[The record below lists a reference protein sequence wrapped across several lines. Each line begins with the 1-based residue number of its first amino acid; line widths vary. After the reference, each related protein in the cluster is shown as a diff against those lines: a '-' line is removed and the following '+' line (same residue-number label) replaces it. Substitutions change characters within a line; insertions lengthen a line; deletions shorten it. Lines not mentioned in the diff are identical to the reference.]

1 MHSLRSC
8 PGPHGPEAVRAVSGV
23 ASRAGPEATQ
33 YRGGTRAGECPA
45 AGAAVGAASRRGV
58 HQVRGDAGSVRP
70 SVLPSLSA
78 PCRDSDTTVDTGGG
92 WSMTGEGVT
101 RARYRRE
108 GRCVRC
114 GRTRTPARLT
124 CARCQGLATQARA
137 RFRTT
142 GRGAQYR
149 REGRCRCGHPRDLAG
164 VTCSRCLRGNDERL
178 AHWRAGHARIRAS
191 RRFLSA
197 CLTCGGILA
206 PHSRSM
212 CVRHLTAA
220 RRRRRVLSLA
230 RVSTGQCI
238 RCNRPREVERL
249 SQCASCRATQRAR
262 DARNRAAGT
271 FVAVHTPAGGTR
283 TVRGIGES
291 VRRGSGPYGG
301 AGPVGVVGVQTKRR
315 GVRLGVLKIGRV

>member
-1 MHSLRSC
+1 MI
-8 PGPHGPEAVRAVSGV
+8 RARWWVYDV
-23 ASRAGPEATQ
+23 QVCRAGWREHHARLPVRLRV
-33 YRGGTRAGECPA
+33 YRGARFYLARQFTQSP
-45 AGAAVGAASRRGV
+45 VGWRHAR
-58 HQVRGDAGSVRP
+58 VRP
-70 SVLPSLSA
+70 SDGRRHRLGAV
-78 PCRDSDTTVDTGGG
+78 VG
-92 WSMTGEGVT
+92 SMKGEGVT

-114 GRTRTPARLT
+114 GRAPTPARLT

-164 VTCSRCLRGNDERL
+164 VTCSRCLRGNDERM
-178 AHWRAGHARIRAS
+178 AHWRAGYARIRAS

-230 RVSTGQCI
+230 RVSTGRCI
-238 RCNRPREVERL
+238 RCNRPREVERFL
-249 SQCASCRATQRAR
+249 QCASCRATQRAR

-291 VRRGSGPYGG
+291 VRRAGVPYGG
-301 AGPVGVVGVQTKRR
+301 AGPVSGMVT
-315 GVRLGVLKIGRV
+315 VLVLNETPRV